1 MSNKDLDTAWAAA
14 GDNPGKAIDIGRI
27 VVCDFCNDDY
37 TESQASGGLIF
48 GSYALCP
55 QCQHKVIGEAS
66 RVRARC
72 PEWMSFADFVRE
84 YRGGNTT
91 ITISSLPRSGQS

>member
-1 MSNKDLDTAWAAA
+1 MSNKELDDAWAAA
-14 GDNPGKAIDIGRI
+14 DANRGQAIDIGRT

-37 TESQASGGLIF
+37 TDSQAHGGLIF

-55 QCQHKVIGEAS
+55 KCQDKVTGEER

-72 PEWMSFADFVRE
+72 PEWMSFADFVRA
-84 YRGGNTT
+84 YRGGNNT
-91 ITISSLPRSGQS
+91 ITIHSLPRGGQS